1 MVVEGFRLSLMF
13 AFPPFFSSCCR
24 LTAGRQLMARWPVC
38 LLTPQDRHAPLTSQF
53 FTASHFFQ
61 ERQVHFVFQW
71 SRILKHILVIGAVK
85 QYFHSSNI
93 SQSHETFLDTQ
104 VLPVSVSVSQVYISA
119 HCSRDHIIGLQLRRS
134 SLLLQELDK
143 DQLTT
148 TVSASRRDGCT
159 CLDLPRTTPLPAA
172 LY

>member
-13 AFPPFFSSCCR
+13 AFPPFFSSCCCR

-71 SRILKHILVIGAVK
+71 SRCSSLYIYIFLDISLFLGHILKHILVIGAVK
-85 QYFHSSNI
+85 QYFHSSNT

-104 VLPVSVSVSQVYISA
+104 VLPVSVS
-119 HCSRDHIIGLQLRRS
+119 LS
-134 SLLLQELDK
+134 SLHFCTLL
-143 DQLTT
+143 T
-148 TVSASRRDGCT
+148 
-159 CLDLPRTTPLPAA
+159 
-172 LY
+172 

>member
-1 MVVEGFRLSLMF
+1 MAWV
-13 AFPPFFSSCCR
+13 PPH
-24 LTAGRQLMARWPVC
+24 TAGQTC
-38 LLTPQDRHAPLTSQF
+38 
-53 FTASHFFQ
+53 ASHFPALYSFT
-61 ERQVHFVFQW
+61 FF
-71 SRILKHILVIGAVK
+71 SRKTSSLCISMVTLQFSLYLYFLGYLSLLILKHILVIGAVK
-85 QYFHSSNI
+85 QYFHSSNT

-104 VLPVSVSVSQVYISA
+104 VLPVSVSVQVYISA
-119 HCSRDHIIGLQLRRS
+119 HCSRDHIIGSQLRRS

-159 CLDLPRTTPLPAA
+159 FLDLPRTTPLPAA